1 MIRINLLGIQEKRP
15 KGPSPP
21 TSAGRQA
28 AIFVVSVV
36 VSAVVVFFIY
46 KMWSR
51 QIADLN
57 TKIAAEKREADRLAQ
72 IRAENQKYVAQRTQL
87 ERRITTIQA
96 LLNSKAGPVDF
107 MTYLA
112 TVSTNNNDLYLL
124 TVAPEGARVVIKGQ
138 SNSVESIA
146 SFIANLQGS
155 GRFQDVQLRQYY
167 QEDQFSRLAF
177 KFNIDCVYKMPPA
190 QPPAAQAPPGAG
202 QATPARQV
210 GF

>member
-1 MIRINLLGIQEKRP
+1 MIRINLLGIQEKKP
-15 KGPSPP
+15 KGPSAPA
-21 TSAGRQA
+21 SVGRQA
-28 AIFVVSVV
+28 AIFVVS
-36 VSAVVVFFIY
+36 AVVAGGIVFFLWWI
-46 KMWSR
+46 WSK

-57 TKIAAEKREADRLAQ
+57 TKIEAEKREAERLAQ

-112 TVSTNNNDLYLL
+112 SVSTHNNDLYLL
-124 TVAPEGARVVIKGQ
+124 TVAPDGARVVIKGQ

-146 SFIANLQGS
+146 NFIANLQGS

-190 QPPAAQAPPGAG
+190 QPPAAQAQPGAG

>member
-1 MIRINLLGIQEKRP
+1 MIRINLLGVAKP
-15 KGPSPP
+15 VKAAPVP

-28 AIFVVSVV
+28 LIFA
-36 VSAVVVFFIY
+36 VSAVVAFGIVGFMYRI
-46 KMWSR
+46 WSN

-57 TKIAAEKREADRLAQ
+57 KKIADEKREADRLAQ
-72 IRAENQKYVAQRTQL
+72 IRAENQRYVAQREQL
-87 ERRITTIQA
+87 ERRINTIQA

-107 MTYLA
+107 MTYLGNVA
-112 TVSTNNNDLYLL
+112 THNTDLYLL

-146 SFIANLQGS
+146 NFIANLQNS
-155 GRFQDVQLRQYY
+155 GRFQDVQLRQYF
-167 QEDQFSRLAF
+167 QDDQFSRLAF

-190 QPPAAQAPPGAG
+190 QPPAAQAQPGAG
-202 QATPARQV
+202 QPTPARQA

>member
-1 MIRINLLGIQEKRP
+1 MIRINLLGVEKKP
-15 KGPSPP
+15 VKGPSAP
-21 TSAGRQA
+21 TSVARQA
-28 AIFVVSVV
+28 AIFAI
-36 VSAVVVFFIY
+36 SAVVAFGVVGFMYRLWTTKID
-46 KMWSR
+46 K
-51 QIADLN
+51 LN
-57 TKIAAEKREADRLAQ
+57 TDIAAEKREAERLAN

-112 TVSTNNNDLYLL
+112 NVATHNTDLYLL

-146 SFIANLQGS
+146 NFIANLQGS

-167 QEDQFSRLAF
+167 QDDQFSRLAF
-177 KFNIDCVYKMPPA
+177 KFNVDCVYKMPPA
-190 QPPAAQAPPGAG
+190 QPPAAQAQPGAG
-202 QATPARQV
+202 QATPARQA